1 MSEENSH
8 VSVKPSESVSKE
20 AEKRVESKSGRK
32 GEPEFHLT
40 EQMRRLST
48 PWGIALARARQ
59 IDTPRCRQPAHL
71 LCQME
76 HLGVLL

>member
-40 EQMRRLST
+40 EKCAGCL
-48 PWGIALARARQ
+48 
-59 IDTPRCRQPAHL
+59 
-71 LCQME
+71 